1 MTATVKRCEQCQ
13 LAPPAFPGASG
24 AGGRFCGSCI
34 DEKAHLIL
42 DVHEVIRNYSPD
54 VEEP

>member
-1 MTATVKRCEQCQ
+1 VKLCENCG

-24 AGGRFCGSCI
+24 AGGQFCGTCI

-54 VEEP
+54 VEET